1 MRELF
6 VEELA
11 QVSGGGTCPPNCVTT
26 DACCEEGPYELCCVV
41 REAREVIERLLP

>member
-11 QVSGGGTCPPNCVTT
+11 QVTGGASCPINCVTT
-26 DACCEEGPYELCCVV
+26 EACCEESPYELCCLG
-41 REAREVIERLLP
+41 REVIEIVERLKP

>member
-11 QVSGGGTCPPNCVTT
+11 QVSGGGGPCPINCVTT
-26 DACCEEGPYELCCVV
+26 EACCEEGDFDLCCVV
-41 REAREVIERLLP
+41 RDIRELIKY

>member
-11 QVSGGGTCPPNCVTT
+11 QITGGGGPCPDCWVTT
-26 DACCEEGPYELCCVV
+26 DACCEEGPLDLCCVV
-41 REAREVIERLLP
+41 QEVRSLLET